1 MAPRGASFA
10 DHARRIAGD
19 ALGMRGSRNLLSWAV
34 AGGAAYFLF
43 WLPEQAR
50 REERRAAHE
59 QARQRAFER
68 GLADVDRVRPRPDPQ
83 DTGVIRGH
91 QGGMQKAGAA
101 AAAAAGESAKGTR
114 GGSGSP

>member
-34 AGGAAYFLF
+34 AGTAAYFI
-43 WLPEQAR
+43 WWRPEQAR
-50 REERRAAHE
+50 REERRLAHE
-59 QARQRAFER
+59 QAKQRAFEK
-68 GLADVDRVRPRPDPQ
+68 GIADIDRVRPRPDPQ

-91 QGGMQKAGAA
+91 AGG
-101 AAAAAGESAKGTR
+101 AAAAGER
-114 GGSGSP
+114 GGRGGAAKA